1 MQQAASNLQR
11 HLQLMDKTIT
21 FKHSGHSGDIIYSL
35 AMVQRAYEVYGKKA
49 IYYIKLDVKTDIK
62 GHSMGATMVNKNTFE
77 FLKPLLM
84 LQPYIEDV
92 LPYEGQ
98 QVDYDL
104 DVFRT
109 QHINLSANSIAL
121 WNAYSYPD
129 IYPDISKKWLHV
141 PGKNLKDLK
150 PIVARSLRYT
160 NPFISYAVIGDAYFI
175 GMEEEYKF
183 SKQQLNCKFEHL
195 KVKDALE
202 MAMYIYAS
210 PLFLGNQSMPFAIAE
225 GLKVDRILEH
235 YQACPNVIPV
245 GGNAKIFHTQEQLIK
260 II

>member
-11 HLQLMDKTIT
+11 HLQLMDKNIT

-49 IYYIKLDVKTDIK
+49 IYYIKLDVKTDVK

-84 LQPYIEDV
+84 QQPYIEDV

-141 PGKNLKDLK
+141 PETCVKCLT

-195 KVKDALE
+195 KVDTALG
-202 MAMYIYAS
+202 MAIFINNC